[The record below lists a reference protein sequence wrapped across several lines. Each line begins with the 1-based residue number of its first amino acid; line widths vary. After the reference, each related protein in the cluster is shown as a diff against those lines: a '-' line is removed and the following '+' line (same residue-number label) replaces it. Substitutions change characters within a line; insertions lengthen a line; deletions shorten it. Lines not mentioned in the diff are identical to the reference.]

1 MKCHCDLVFQI
12 EPAYI
17 PSNMPSSTGGGTD
30 FVPIVQYECLRCG
43 KHWGY
48 LGQGVKLIEAPK
60 VLRIG

>member
-1 MKCHCDLVFQI
+1 MKCRCNMVFQV

-17 PSNMPSSTGGGTD
+17 PRNMQSTGGGTD

-48 LGQGVKLIEAPK
+48 LDRGVKLVEAPK